1 MATATAPRLKARYNA
16 EVKKALKDELGLSN
30 VMQVPTLDKIVINMG
45 VGKATQQPSL
55 LEGAV
60 ADLTLISGQKPVVTK
75 SRDSIASFK
84 LRENQAIGCKVTL
97 RGDRMWEFFDR
108 LLSVAIPRIRDF
120 RGLPAHSW
128 DGRGNYTFGLSE
140 QTVFPEIDYDKI
152 DAPRGMDITIVTT
165 AVTDEQG
172 RALLDAFGFPFKRGN
187 EGGAP
192 TRQKAKSRGPV
203 RGGKK
208 KVPSKVNWDLLE
220 RRIASSDKAVARRLR
235 VPGPYIGEVRHCLR
249 DKIGEHAIEFEAG
262 PGLHLGTRD
271 TRESV

>member
-1 MATATAPRLKARYNA
+1 MATATTPRLKDRYET
-16 EVKKALKDELGLSN
+16 EVKQALLAQLGLAN
-30 VMQVPTLDKIVINMG
+30 VMQVPKLEKIVINMG

-75 SRDSIASFK
+75 SRDSIANFK

-108 LLSVAIPRIRDF
+108 LLSIAIPRIRDF

-128 DGRGNYTFGLSE
+128 DGRGNYTFGLAE

-165 AVTDEQG
+165 AVTDEAG

-187 EGGAP
+187 EGGPAP
-192 TRQKAKSRGPV
+192 RRKASSRGPV

-208 KVPSKVNWDLLE
+208 K
-220 RRIASSDKAVARRLR
+220 
-235 VPGPYIGEVRHCLR
+235 
-249 DKIGEHAIEFEAG
+249 
-262 PGLHLGTRD
+262 
-271 TRESV
+271 